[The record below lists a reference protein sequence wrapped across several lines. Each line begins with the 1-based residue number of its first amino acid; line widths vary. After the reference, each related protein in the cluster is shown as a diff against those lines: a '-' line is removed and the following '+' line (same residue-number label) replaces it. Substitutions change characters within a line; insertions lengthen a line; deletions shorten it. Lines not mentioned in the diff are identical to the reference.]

1 MSRIHV
7 ENTKAALK
15 IMPPILLCWP
25 TMSEAGVGR
34 TAVEIEPARQYSV
47 IFSCC
52 LRDGSRGQY
61 DKMISDMEVYIKQ
74 SYGIEFLHVEM
85 HPLIFISVY

>member
-1 MSRIHV
+1 
-7 ENTKAALK
+7 
-15 IMPPILLCWP
+15 MPPILLSQ
-25 TMSEAGVGR
+25 TMMTEAGVGR

-74 SYGIEFLHVEM
+74 RCVIEFLHAEKM
-85 HPLIFISVY
+85 APIDIH